1 MSCMTIELTVLLSVV
16 AVCLTAFFGFKA
28 YNRDKTSDDQEE
40 AGRSATIMTKLEN
53 IDKGVSDIKEEL
65 KSVKAD
71 IRDDHDRIIR
81 LEETVK
87 QTSKNQFNHE
97 R

>member
-1 MSCMTIELTVLLSVV
+1 MTIEVTILISVV
-16 AVCLTAFFGFKA
+16 SVCLTAFFGFKI
-28 YNRDKTSDDQEE
+28 YSRNKTSDDQEE

-65 KSVKAD
+65 KSVKSD
-71 IRDDHDRIIR
+71 IKDDHDRIIR

-87 QTSKNQFNHE
+87 QLSKVD
-97 R
+97 